1 MENNSLASDQQVLF
15 YAGELAGIIGATC
28 KGKLDTPICSVVT
41 DSRLAEPN
49 SMFVALKGER
59 TDGHHHILEAI
70 QNGARAILAEQEE
83 KDIAIASIRNSGL
96 VAEICLILADSP
108 LSGLQYAAREYRRR
122 HNLFRIGV
130 TGSSG
135 KTTTKECIASMLSAC
150 FPEESIAVSPGN
162 LNSDIGLALAIFGI
176 KPQHKIGIFEMGIN
190 RKGEMDELA
199 KMYEPDIAVITNI
212 GSAHV
217 GIFGSRDEIAREKSK
232 IFSYFNGQQ
241 KALLWEDDDYKV
253 YLSSKVKGTVHY
265 FGLRSTEGLGRIE
278 NKGLDGWR
286 IEWKGLTLDFALPG
300 KHNLL
305 NACASLSMAILLDLD
320 PILAVQGLSKV
331 QPLFGRSQLCK
342 GKITVFQDYYNA
354 NPDSM
359 AAAIDF
365 LSGVSSTNRKVL
377 ILGSMLELGKESDKA
392 HRDVGFMVAGMNPE
406 AVFLFG
412 EEMKAAEAVLKEAD
426 FKGMLMYTTE
436 MENLI
441 DAVSNYIKEG
451 DLVLIK
457 GSRGMALER
466 LSCVFEEKG
475 LINLSDS
482 SKGGHYAP

>member
-1 MENNSLASDQQVLF
+1 MEDNSIASDQQVLF

-28 KGKLDTPICSVVT
+28 KGELNTPICSVVT
-41 DSRLAEPN
+41 DSRLVEPN

-70 QNGARAILAEQEE
+70 KNGARTILAEIDE
-83 KDIAIASIRNSGL
+83 KDAAIASIRDSGL
-96 VAEICLILADSP
+96 VAETCLLLIDSP
-108 LSGLQYAAREYRRR
+108 LSGLQNAAREYRRR
-122 HNLFRIGV
+122 QNLLRIGV

-150 FPEESIAVSPGN
+150 FPEESIAMSPGN

-176 KPQHKIGIFEMGIN
+176 EPRHKIGVFEMGIN

-199 KMYEPDIAVITNI
+199 KMYEPEIALITNI

-217 GIFGSRDEIAREKSK
+217 GMFGSRDEIAREKSG
-232 IFSYFNGQQ
+232 IFSYFDGQQ
-241 KALLWEDDDYKV
+241 KALLWEDDDYRT
-253 YLSSKVKGTVHY
+253 YLSSKVKGSVYY

-278 NKGLDGWR
+278 NKGLDGWK
-286 IEWKGLTLDFALPG
+286 IEWKGQTLDFRLPG

-305 NACASLSMAILLDLD
+305 NACAALSIAILMELD

-331 QPLFGRSQLCK
+331 QPLFGRSEICK

-354 NPDSM
+354 NPNSM

-365 LSGVSSTNRKVL
+365 LSGISSTNRKVL
-377 ILGSMLELGKESDKA
+377 ILGSMLELGKESDNA
-392 HRDVGFMVAGMNPE
+392 HRDVGFMVAEMKPE

-412 EEMKAAEAVLKEAD
+412 EEMKAAEAALKEAA
-426 FKGMLMYTTE
+426 FRGVLMHTTD
-436 MENLI
+436 MGNLI
-441 DAVSNYIKEG
+441 DTVSSYVREG

-457 GSRGMALER
+457 GSRSMALER
-466 LSCVFEEKG
+466 ISHAFQEKG
-475 LINLSDS
+475 LIDLSEA
-482 SKGGHYAP
+482 SKGGSHAS